1 MRTRTRIGILALVVT
16 FILMLTACDRS
27 ILWVGSNM
35 GSNMQA
41 SYKLFTG
48 NEVKQIKAQSG
59 ETMII
64 DYQSK
69 VKKGD
74 LSIKLYDPDDT
85 LIKEFATNETGVAEI
100 KADKEGKYKIEV
112 IGEDT
117 SGSFKVDYKIE

>member
-16 FILMLTACDRS
+16 FILLLTACDRS

-85 LIKEFATNETGVAEI
+85 LIKEFATNEAGVAEI

-117 SGSFKVDYKIE
+117 SGSFKVDYKI